1 LARRLSG
8 EGGFGIIELLIAML
22 VLALGIM
29 AIVAGFSSGIIA
41 LDRASRAGTAGTLA
55 DKQLEGYRALGFDGI
70 LLTDSPSPALDA
82 THTTDPAYDAT
93 NAVPT
98 GTCTGSPTC
107 SPLQSPVTG
116 ADGRA
121 YRVDTYIAWSCP
133 AGSPV
138 YVGTFGPETYTQASP
153 GCLDPVTNDLL
164 SRPVKQI
171 TVVVRDGADTTK
183 TYIRVT
189 STFDAAT

>member
-1 LARRLSG
+1 VARRLSG

-29 AIVAGFSSGIIA
+29 AIVAGFSSGIVA

-55 DKQLEGYRALGFDGI
+55 DKQMEGYRALGFDGI
-70 LLTDSPSPALDA
+70 LLTDSPSPALDL
-82 THTTDPAYDAT
+82 THTTDPAHDAT

-121 YRVDTYIAWSCP
+121 YRVDTYILWQSIP
-133 AGSPV
+133 TGRS
-138 YVGTFGPETYTQASP
+138 
-153 GCLDPVTNDLL
+153 
-164 SRPVKQI
+164 VKDI
-171 TVVVRDGADTTK
+171 TVVVRDVNTPTK
-183 TYIRVT
+183 TWARIISSFEQ
-189 STFDAAT
+189 STGQ